1 MPSMMPTPE
10 ELNARIKVWDDLV
23 AMADAVI
30 DASDKYEGMMLAWR
44 NECVK
49 RHATSGMIE
58 KIKERYAEI
67 DSIKKEK

>member
-1 MPSMMPTPE
+1 MPTPE

-49 RHATSGMIE
+49 RQATSGMIE